1 MKRYFCPV
9 MEGRFTFRML
19 VGELRDDARN
29 PYYGGSFLRNY
40 FFVPPYKYIF
50 HHRICYWLS
59 GVKLLRPLFLVHLLY
74 LNHLRIKD
82 GIEMS
87 SKFHI
92 PRHFTIAHGGGI
104 VFYPASCGENV
115 FIRQGLTVGGK
126 GKGHTGSPRIGNNV
140 EFGAH
145 CIAIG
150 DISLGDNAVI
160 AAGAVVTKDVP
171 PGATVAGVPARQI
184 A

>member
-1 MKRYFCPV
+1 MK
-9 MEGRFTFRML
+9 GRLTFRVLMR
-19 VGELRDDARN
+19 ELRDDARN
-29 PYYGGSFLRNY
+29 PNYGGSFLRNY
-40 FFVPPYKYIF
+40 FLVPPYKYIF
-50 HHRICYWLS
+50 HHRICYWLY
-59 GVKLLRPLFLVHLLY
+59 GIKLLRPLYYVHLLY
-74 LNHLRIKD
+74 LNRLRRIY

-126 GKGHTGSPRIGNNV
+126 GKGHIGSPKIGSNV

-145 CIAIG
+145 CIVLG
-150 DISLGDNAVI
+150 DISIGDNSTI
-160 AAGAVVTKDVP
+160 AAGSVVVKDVP
-171 PGATVAGVPARQI
+171 PGATVAGVPARPLS
-184 A
+184 